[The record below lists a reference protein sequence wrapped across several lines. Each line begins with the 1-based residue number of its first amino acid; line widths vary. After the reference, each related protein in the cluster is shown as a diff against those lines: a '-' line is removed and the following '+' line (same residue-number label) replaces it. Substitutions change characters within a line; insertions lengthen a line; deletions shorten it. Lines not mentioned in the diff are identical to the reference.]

1 MRAILKGK
9 NELSSIYLGFRC
21 TLALGGSAMR
31 RRHVSIFCAV
41 LIGSVTLT
49 AAQARGTECGEL
61 VKLTLP
67 DVTLT
72 SATNV
77 AAGQFTPPGSS
88 TALETLEFC
97 RVVAV
102 ARPTSD
108 SVINF
113 EVWIPPSAQW
123 NRNFLGRGNGGYMG
137 AISYAALANALQR
150 GFATAS
156 TDTGHSGEDLKFA
169 VGHTEKIIDWGYRAI
184 HIMTESAKLIVRS
197 YMGIFP
203 KHSYFAGCSTG
214 GEQALSE
221 AQRFPGD
228 YDGVLAGDPGNDRV
242 HLNVGFLWA
251 FAATHDANGKT
262 ILPTSKLPLINNAA
276 VAACDGLDGIKDG
289 IISEPQTC
297 HFDPGV
303 LLCKGAENDQCL
315 TAAQVEAVKKVYAGP
330 RNPRTGEQI
339 IAGYSPGS
347 ESAQGDEYEGGW
359 KTYITDRNEPMRLE
373 FWKYWV
379 FHDSAWDWRTFDYD
393 RDVTRADT
401 NLASGNASN
410 PDLGAFKARGGKILM
425 YSGWADP
432 VGPPMDAVNYYQRVE
447 EVMGGRKKTESFF
460 RLFMVP
466 GMAHCRGGPGPNNFG
481 GMSTITSPQNEIDPE
496 HDVLSALIQWVEKG
510 PAPDHIIAAHFT
522 NSSVDRTRPLCP
534 YPRNAR
540 WNGLGSSDD
549 AKNFTCVDMAST
561 SSNHPAKNKQ

>member
-1 MRAILKGK
+1 
-9 NELSSIYLGFRC
+9 
-21 TLALGGSAMR
+21 MR
-31 RRHVSIFCAV
+31 RLMLARFSAGFVAWIA
-41 LIGSVTLT
+41 LLATP
-49 AAQARGTECGEL
+49 ARGANCEDL
-61 VKLTLP
+61 VKLNLP
-67 DVTLT
+67 DVTVT
-72 SATNV
+72 SATSMP
-77 AAGQFTPPGSS
+77 AGPFTPPGSS
-88 TALETLEFC
+88 NALETPEFC

-113 EVWIPPSAQW
+113 EVWIPPAAQW
-123 NRNFLGRGNGGYMG
+123 NRNFLGVGNGGYTG
-137 AISYAALANALQR
+137 AISYGALANALNR

-169 VGHTEKIIDWGYRAI
+169 AGHPEKIVDWGYRSV
-184 HIMTESAKLIVRS
+184 HVMTESAKRIIAGYAGML
-197 YMGIFP
+197 P
-203 KHSYFAGCSTG
+203 KYSYFGGCSTG

-221 AQRFPGD
+221 VQRFPSD
-228 YDGVLAGDPGNDRV
+228 YDGVVAGDPGNDRV

-251 FAATHDANGKT
+251 FAATHDANGT
-262 ILPTSKLPLINNAA
+262 AILPTSKLPLINKAA
-276 VAACDGLDGIKDG
+276 VAACDGLDGIEDG
-289 IISEPQTC
+289 IISEPQAC
-297 HFDPGV
+297 RFDPGV

-347 ESAQGDEYEGGW
+347 ESALGDEYEGGW
-359 KTYITDRNEPMRLE
+359 KTYITERNEPMRLE

-379 FHDSAWDWRTFDYD
+379 FHDAAWDWRKFDYD

-401 NLASGNASN
+401 NLAAVNASN

-447 EVMGGRKKTESFF
+447 EMMGGRKKTESFF

-481 GMSTITSPQNEIDPE
+481 GLSTIASPQNEIDPE
-496 HDVLSALIQWVEKG
+496 HDVLSALVQWVEKG
-510 PAPDHIIAAHFT
+510 SAPDHIIAAHVT
-522 NSSVDRTRPLCP
+522 KGSVDRARPLCP
-534 YPRNAR
+534 YPKIAS
-540 WNGLGSSDD
+540 WNRSGSSDD
-549 AKNFTCVDMAST
+549 AKNFTCVEAGSAAS
-561 SSNHPAKNKQ
+561 NRQVRK

>member
-1 MRAILKGK
+1 MRLRH
-9 NELSSIYLGFRC
+9 LSMFY
-21 TLALGGSAMR
+21 
-31 RRHVSIFCAV
+31 AV

-49 AAQARGTECGEL
+49 AAPARGTECGEL

-72 SATNV
+72 SATKV
-77 AAGQFTPPGSS
+77 GAGHFTPPGSS
-88 TALETLEFC
+88 AALETPEFC

-113 EVWIPPSAQW
+113 EVWIPPVAQW
-123 NRNFLGRGNGGYMG
+123 NHNFLGRGNGGYMG
-137 AISYAALANALQR
+137 AISYGALANALQR

-156 TDTGHSGEDLKFA
+156 TDTGHTGEDLKFA
-169 VGHTEKIIDWGYRAI
+169 AGHPEKIVDWGYRSI
-184 HIMTESAKLIVRS
+184 HIMTESAKLIIRGYS
-197 YMGIFP
+197 GLFP
-203 KHSYFAGCSTG
+203 QHSYFGGCSTG

-221 AQRFPGD
+221 AQRFPAD

-262 ILPTSKLPLINNAA
+262 ILPTSKLPLINKAA

-289 IISEPQTC
+289 IISEPQAC
-297 HFDPGV
+297 RFDPGV
-303 LLCKGAENDQCL
+303 LLCKSADNDQCL

-347 ESAQGDEYEGGW
+347 ESALGDEYEGGW

-379 FHDSAWDWRTFDYD
+379 FNDAAWDWRTFDYD
-393 RDVTRADT
+393 RDLTRADKE
-401 NLASGNASN
+401 LAAVNASDPN
-410 PDLGAFKARGGKILM
+410 LGAFKARGAKILM

-432 VGPPMDAVNYYQRVE
+432 VGPPMDAVNYYRRVE

-466 GMAHCRGGPGPNNFG
+466 GMAHCRGGPGPNSFG
-481 GMSTITSPQNEIDPE
+481 GLSTIASPQNKIDPE
-496 HDVLSALIQWVEKG
+496 HDVLSSLVQWVENG
-510 PAPDHIIAAHFT
+510 LAPDHIVATHWT
-522 NSSVDRTRPLCP
+522 NDTIDRTRPICP
-534 YPRNAR
+534 YPKVAR
-540 WNGLGSSDD
+540 WNGAGSSDD
-549 AKNFTCVDMAST
+549 AKNFTCEEMAST
-561 SSNHPAKNKQ
+561 SSNHPAKSKQ

>member
-1 MRAILKGK
+1 MRLRH
-9 NELSSIYLGFRC
+9 LSMFY
-21 TLALGGSAMR
+21 
-31 RRHVSIFCAV
+31 AV

-49 AAQARGTECGEL
+49 AAPARGTECGEL

-72 SATNV
+72 SATKV
-77 AAGQFTPPGSS
+77 GAGHFTPPGSS
-88 TALETLEFC
+88 AALETPEFC

-113 EVWIPPSAQW
+113 EVWIPPVAQW
-123 NRNFLGRGNGGYMG
+123 NHNFLGRGNGGYMG
-137 AISYAALANALQR
+137 AISYGALANALQR

-156 TDTGHSGEDLKFA
+156 TDTGHTGEDLKFA
-169 VGHTEKIIDWGYRAI
+169 AGHPEKIVDWGYRSI
-184 HIMTESAKLIVRS
+184 HIMTESAKLIIRGYS
-197 YMGIFP
+197 GLFP
-203 KHSYFAGCSTG
+203 QHSYFGGCSTG

-221 AQRFPGD
+221 AQRFPAD

-262 ILPTSKLPLINNAA
+262 ILPTSKLPLINKAA

-289 IISEPQTC
+289 IISEPQAC
-297 HFDPGV
+297 RFDPGV
-303 LLCKGAENDQCL
+303 LLCKSADNDQCL

-347 ESAQGDEYEGGW
+347 ESALGDEYEGGW

-379 FHDSAWDWRTFDYD
+379 FNDAAWDWRTFDYD
-393 RDVTRADT
+393 RDVTRADKE
-401 NLASGNASN
+401 LAAVNASDPN
-410 PDLGAFKARGGKILM
+410 LGAFKARGAKILM

-432 VGPPMDAVNYYQRVE
+432 VGPPMDAVNYYRRVE

-466 GMAHCRGGPGPNNFG
+466 GMAHCRGGPGPNSFG
-481 GMSTITSPQNEIDPE
+481 GLSTIASPQNKIDPE
-496 HDVLSALIQWVEKG
+496 HDVLSSLVQWVENG
-510 PAPDHIIAAHFT
+510 LAPDHIVATHLT
-522 NSSVDRTRPLCP
+522 NDTIDRTRPICP
-534 YPRNAR
+534 HPKVAR
-540 WNGLGSSDD
+540 WNGAGSSDD
-549 AKNFTCVDMAST
+549 AKNFTCEEMAST
-561 SSNHPAKNKQ
+561 SSNHPAKSKQ

>member
-1 MRAILKGK
+1 MRLRH
-9 NELSSIYLGFRC
+9 LSMFY
-21 TLALGGSAMR
+21 
-31 RRHVSIFCAV
+31 AV

-49 AAQARGTECGEL
+49 AAPARGTECGEL

-72 SATNV
+72 STTEV
-77 AAGQFTPPGSS
+77 GAGHFTPPGSS
-88 TALETLEFC
+88 AALETPEFC

-113 EVWIPPSAQW
+113 EVWIPPVAQW
-123 NRNFLGRGNGGYMG
+123 NHNFLGLGNGGYMG
-137 AISYAALANALQR
+137 AISYGALANALQR

-156 TDTGHSGEDLKFA
+156 TDTGHTGEDLKFA
-169 VGHTEKIIDWGYRAI
+169 AGHPEKIVDWGYRSI
-184 HIMTESAKLIVRS
+184 HIMTESAKLIIRGYS
-197 YMGIFP
+197 GLFP
-203 KHSYFAGCSTG
+203 QHSYFGGCSTG

-221 AQRFPGD
+221 AQRFPAD

-262 ILPTSKLPLINNAA
+262 ILPTSKLPLINKAA

-289 IISEPQTC
+289 MISEPQAC
-297 HFDPGV
+297 RFDPGV
-303 LLCKGAENDQCL
+303 LLCKSADNDQCL

-347 ESAQGDEYEGGW
+347 ESALGDEYEGGW

-379 FHDSAWDWRTFDYD
+379 FNDAAWDWRTFDYD
-393 RDVTRADT
+393 RDVTRADKE
-401 NLASGNASN
+401 LAAVNAGDPN
-410 PDLGAFKARGGKILM
+410 LGAFKARGAKILM

-432 VGPPMDAVNYYQRVE
+432 VGPPMDAVNYYRRVE

-466 GMAHCRGGPGPNNFG
+466 GMAHCRGGPGPNSFG
-481 GMSTITSPQNEIDPE
+481 GLSTIASPQNKIDPE
-496 HDVLSALIQWVEKG
+496 HDVLSSLVQWVENG
-510 PAPDHIIAAHFT
+510 LAPDHIVATHLT
-522 NSSVDRTRPLCP
+522 NDTIDRTRPICP
-534 YPRNAR
+534 YPKVAR
-540 WNGLGSSDD
+540 WNGAGSSDD
-549 AKNFTCVDMAST
+549 AKNFTCEEMAST
-561 SSNHPAKNKQ
+561 SSNHPAKSKQ

>member
-1 MRAILKGK
+1 MWRRHLTRFYGALIGLV
-9 NELSSIYLGFRC
+9 
-21 TLALGGSAMR
+21 TLAA
-31 RRHVSIFCAV
+31 
-41 LIGSVTLT
+41 TP
-49 AAQARGTECGEL
+49 ARGTKCEEL
-61 VKLTLP
+61 VKLILP

-88 TALETLEFC
+88 TVLEAPEFC

-102 ARPTSD
+102 ATPTSD

-113 EVWIPPSAQW
+113 EVWIPPAGQW
-123 NRNFLGRGNGGYMG
+123 NHNFLGRGNGGYMG
-137 AISYAALANALQR
+137 AISYGALATALQR

-169 VGHTEKIIDWGYRAI
+169 AGHPEKIVDWGYRSV
-184 HIMTESAKLIVRS
+184 HIMTESAKLIIRGYTGLFPHRS
-197 YMGIFP
+197 YFG
-203 KHSYFAGCSTG
+203 GCSTG

-251 FAATHDANGKT
+251 FAATHDANGKA
-262 ILPTSKLPLINNAA
+262 ILPTSKLPLINKAA

-289 IISEPQTC
+289 IISEPQVC

-303 LLCKGAENDQCL
+303 LLCKRTENDQCL

-339 IAGYSPGS
+339 IAGYSQGS
-347 ESAQGDEYEGGW
+347 ESALGDEYEGGW
-359 KTYITDRNEPMRLE
+359 KTYITERSEPMRLG

-379 FHDSAWDWRTFDYD
+379 FHDAAWDWHTFDYD
-393 RDVTRADT
+393 RDVTSADAK
-401 NLASGNASN
+401 LAAVNASD

-432 VGPPMDAVNYYQRVE
+432 VGPPMDAVNYYRRVE
-447 EVMGGRKKTESFF
+447 EVMGGRKNTESFF

-466 GMAHCRGGPGPNNFG
+466 GMAHCRGGPGPNRFG
-481 GMSTITSPQNEIDPE
+481 GLSTIASPQNKIDPE
-496 HDVLSALIQWVEKG
+496 HDVLSALVQWVEAG
-510 PAPDHIIAAHFT
+510 LAPDHIVATHLT
-522 NSSVDRTRPLCP
+522 NDTVDRTRPICP
-534 YPRNAR
+534 YPKVAR
-540 WNGLGSSDD
+540 WNRAGSSDD
-549 AKNFTCVDMAST
+549 AKNFTCEEMAST
-561 SSNHPAKNKQ
+561 SSNHPANSKQ

>member
-1 MRAILKGK
+1 MRLRH
-9 NELSSIYLGFRC
+9 LSMFY
-21 TLALGGSAMR
+21 
-31 RRHVSIFCAV
+31 AV

-49 AAQARGTECGEL
+49 AAPARGTECGEL

-72 SATNV
+72 STTEV
-77 AAGQFTPPGSS
+77 GAGHFTPPGSS
-88 TALETLEFC
+88 AALETPEFC

-113 EVWIPPSAQW
+113 EVWIPPVAQW
-123 NRNFLGRGNGGYMG
+123 NHNFLGLGNGGYMG
-137 AISYAALANALQR
+137 AISYGALANALQR

-156 TDTGHSGEDLKFA
+156 TDTGHTGEDLKFA
-169 VGHTEKIIDWGYRAI
+169 AGHPEKIVDWGYRSI
-184 HIMTESAKLIVRS
+184 HIMTESAKLIIRGYS
-197 YMGIFP
+197 GLFP
-203 KHSYFAGCSTG
+203 QHSYFGGCSTG

-221 AQRFPGD
+221 AQRFPAD

-262 ILPTSKLPLINNAA
+262 ILPTSKLPLINKAA

-289 IISEPQTC
+289 MISEPQAC
-297 HFDPGV
+297 RFDPGV
-303 LLCKGAENDQCL
+303 LLCKSADNDQCL
-315 TAAQVEAVKKVYAGP
+315 SAAQVEAVKKVYAGP

-347 ESAQGDEYEGGW
+347 ESALGDEYEGGW

-379 FHDSAWDWRTFDYD
+379 FNDAAWDWRTFDYD
-393 RDVTRADT
+393 RDVTRADKE
-401 NLASGNASN
+401 LAAVNAGDPN
-410 PDLGAFKARGGKILM
+410 LGAFKARGAKILM

-432 VGPPMDAVNYYQRVE
+432 VGPPMDAVNYYRRVE

-466 GMAHCRGGPGPNNFG
+466 GMAHCRGGPGPNSFG
-481 GMSTITSPQNEIDPE
+481 GLSTIASPQNKIDPE
-496 HDVLSALIQWVEKG
+496 HDVLSSLVQWVENG
-510 PAPDHIIAAHFT
+510 LAPDHIVATHLT
-522 NSSVDRTRPLCP
+522 NDTIDRTRPICP
-534 YPRNAR
+534 YPKVAR
-540 WNGLGSSDD
+540 WNGAGSSDD
-549 AKNFTCVDMAST
+549 AKNFTCEEMAIT
-561 SSNHPAKNKQ
+561 SSNHPAKSKQ

>member
-1 MRAILKGK
+1 MRLRH
-9 NELSSIYLGFRC
+9 LSMFY
-21 TLALGGSAMR
+21 
-31 RRHVSIFCAV
+31 AV

-49 AAQARGTECGEL
+49 AAPARGTECGEL

-72 SATNV
+72 SATKV
-77 AAGQFTPPGSS
+77 GAGHFTPPGSS
-88 TALETLEFC
+88 AALETPEFC

-113 EVWIPPSAQW
+113 EVWIPPVAQW
-123 NRNFLGRGNGGYMG
+123 NHNFLGRGNGGYMG
-137 AISYAALANALQR
+137 AISYGALANALQR

-156 TDTGHSGEDLKFA
+156 TDTGHTGEDLKFA
-169 VGHTEKIIDWGYRAI
+169 AGHPEKIVDWGYRSI
-184 HIMTESAKLIVRS
+184 HIMTESAKLIIRGYS
-197 YMGIFP
+197 GLFP
-203 KHSYFAGCSTG
+203 QHSYFGGCSTG

-221 AQRFPGD
+221 AQRFPAD

-262 ILPTSKLPLINNAA
+262 ILPTSKLPLINKAA

-289 IISEPQTC
+289 IISEPQAC
-297 HFDPGV
+297 RFDPGV
-303 LLCKGAENDQCL
+303 LLCKSADNDQCL

-347 ESAQGDEYEGGW
+347 ESALGDEYEGGW

-379 FHDSAWDWRTFDYD
+379 FNDAAWDWRTFDYD
-393 RDVTRADT
+393 RDLTRADKE
-401 NLASGNASN
+401 LAAVNASDPN
-410 PDLGAFKARGGKILM
+410 LGAFKARGAKILM

-432 VGPPMDAVNYYQRVE
+432 VGPPMDAVNYYRRVE

-466 GMAHCRGGPGPNNFG
+466 GMAHCRGGPGPNSFG
-481 GMSTITSPQNEIDPE
+481 GLSTIASLQNKIDPE
-496 HDVLSALIQWVEKG
+496 HDVLSSLVQWVENG
-510 PAPDHIIAAHFT
+510 LAPDHIVATHWT
-522 NSSVDRTRPLCP
+522 NDTIDRTRPICP
-534 YPRNAR
+534 YPKVAR
-540 WNGLGSSDD
+540 WNGAGSSDD
-549 AKNFTCVDMAST
+549 AKNFTCEEMAST
-561 SSNHPAKNKQ
+561 SSNHPAKSKQ